1 MKKKRKISIS
11 IDKDVLLK
19 LDSVTTNKSRLVEQ
33 ILLEYINKQRIKI
46 DDIIL

>member
-19 LDSVTTNKSRLVEQ
+19 LDSVTANKSRLVEQ

>member
-11 IDKDVLLK
+11 INKEVLLK
-19 LDSVTTNKSRLVEQ
+19 LDLLSTNKSRL
-33 ILLEYINKQRIKI
+33 IEYILIDYLNNFGIKI